1 MKHDINTVI
10 ETGQEL
16 FRTRGYFNTGT
27 EEILEKSGYPRSSFY
42 YHFKSKEGFASQ
54 VLESYGEASAAYYRD
69 QLLGDS
75 QAKPLERIWTFIEK
89 TIGYAIEGEFK
100 SECLIQKFSIECAGM
115 NENLRSVTQRQMNK
129 MLTVLEECVEE
140 GQHSGEIRQDLDAR
154 EIAELIQSQLYGSFI
169 LGRLARDGEGMKKNM
184 QRVLDYM
191 KYK

>member
-184 QRVLDYM
+184 QKVLDYM

>member
-54 VLESYGEASAAYYRD
+54 VLESYGEASAAYYRE
-69 QLLGDS
+69 QLLGD
-75 QAKPLERIWTFIEK
+75 ANTRPIDRIWNFIQK
-89 TIGYAIEGEFK
+89 TIDYAVQCDFK
-100 SECLIQKFSIECAGM
+100 YECLIQKFSIECAGM
-115 NENLRSVTQRQMNK
+115 NENLRSATHRQMNK
-129 MLTVLEECVEE
+129 MLDVLEECIKE
-140 GQHSGEIRQDLDAR
+140 GQRPGEIRQDIAAMEL
-154 EIAELIQSQLYGSFI
+154 AELIQSQLYGSFI

-184 QRVLDYM
+184 QRVLGYM
-191 KYK
+191 RYK